1 MAPPHDRVRS
11 APRHPV
17 KRALLALIFI
27 GVGVWLIVTS
37 MHDRTETVTARVSA
51 SHLAFSRA
59 ENVHF
64 KFADGSEDDEVS
76 PTAKGFFDAVAKF
89 GPRPAR
95 VTRNAANDSI
105 YKVEFH
111 GKTYT
116 LDSPGGNLG
125 EGIIAVVLGLLG
137 LAYVILSSRGRR
149 GPVAATGDL
158 SQPSPARPDA
168 P

>member
-1 MAPPHDRVRS
+1 MFAVRPGTPSSVRS
-11 APRHPV
+11 
-17 KRALLALIFI
+17 LALIFI

-64 KFADGSEDDEVS
+64 KFADGSEDDGVS
-76 PTAKGFFDAVAKF
+76 PSADGFFDAVTKF
-89 GPRPAR
+89 GPDEPAR
-95 VTRNAANDSI
+95 VTRNAANNSI

-116 LDSPGGNLG
+116 LNSPGGNLG
-125 EGIIAVVLGLLG
+125 GEIIAVVLGLLG
-137 LAYVILSSRGRR
+137 LAYVVLASRGRR
-149 GPVAATGDL
+149 GAATGEL
-158 SQPSPARPDA
+158 SQPSPARTDA

>member
-1 MAPPHDRVRS
+1 MASPPDRVRS

-17 KRALLALIFI
+17 RRALLALIFI

-37 MHDRTETVTARVSA
+37 MHGRTETMTARVSA
-51 SHLAFSRA
+51 SLLAVSRT

-76 PTAKGFFDAVAKF
+76 PTADGFFDAVAKF
-89 GPRPAR
+89 GPAPAR

-116 LDSPGGNLG
+116 LNSPGGNLG
-125 EGIIAVVLGLLG
+125 GGIVAVVLGVLG
-137 LAYVILSSRGRR
+137 LAYVVLTSRGRR
-149 GPVAATGDL
+149 GPAAATVNEPG
-158 SQPSPARPDA
+158 
-168 P
+168 